1 MGIIQNQLQDNE
13 SAPSLNNIRGKRW
26 SMQAKPT
33 TGGESHKSLFSDPLA
48 YQIKG
53 IILNKP

>member
-13 SAPSLNNIRGKRW
+13 SGPSLNNIRGKRR
-26 SMQAKPT
+26 SMQVKTNTAV
-33 TGGESHKSLFSDPLA
+33 ESHKSLFSDPLA

-53 IILNKP
+53 IILKKP